1 MSVKDKEK
9 IPKIG
14 VKEFA
19 KYLLKEGT
27 MLEKRE
33 LLQNLKNRIIL
44 KEKKITLE

>member
-1 MSVKDKEK
+1 MGIKGKEK
-9 IPKIG
+9 IPKIS

-33 LLQNLKNRIIL
+33 LLQNLKNRIVL